1 MVSKASSRNQS
12 GLSFFAPSNFFDTLA
27 PPPNSA
33 AVPPTFPP
41 VFGLGVEVRIAA
53 CFDCRV
59 SDAATAS
66 DLYSFSN
73 SARTF
78 SRIFG
83 SSVLDNSSW
92 STSANFSS
100 SCLLVISMA
109 SIAFR

>member
-1 MVSKASSRNQS
+1 M
-12 GLSFFAPSNFFDTLA
+12 SFFAPSNFFETLG

-33 AVPPTFPP
+33 AAPPTFPP
-41 VFGLGVEVRIAA
+41 AFALGFEVRVAA
-53 CFDCRV
+53 FGACRL
-59 SDAATAS
+59 SDEATAP
-66 DLYSFSN
+66 DLYSFSS

-83 SSVLDNSSW
+83 SSDLDNSSW

-100 SCLLVISMA
+100 SCLLVISRA